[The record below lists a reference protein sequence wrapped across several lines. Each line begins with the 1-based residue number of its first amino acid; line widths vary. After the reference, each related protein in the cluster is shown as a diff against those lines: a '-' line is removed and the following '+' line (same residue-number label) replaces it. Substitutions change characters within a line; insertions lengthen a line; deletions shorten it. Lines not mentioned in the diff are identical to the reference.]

1 MHTFYSET
9 QWETLVEITSAVML
23 LVMSQFQPDLTTGI
37 LKRIVET
44 LFTHSGSHSLRS
56 VFLLAIRCA
65 L

>member
-23 LVMSQFQPDLTTGI
+23 VVMSQFQPDLTTGI

-44 LFTHSGSHSLRS
+44 LFTLK
-56 VFLLAIRCA
+56 LATTHCVQCFY
-65 L
+65 